1 VLNFN
6 QNPVRTQPLKGVST
20 LYLKQTTKMKKI
32 IVLAVVALM
41 GTAVTV
47 NAQKIGHINTND
59 LLVAMPETKKAQD
72 KLKKS
77 QDSLNVVYAQL
88 IKEYQEKDSVI
99 RVDSVKWSPAIK
111 QIRFKE
117 FQDLADAVQQ
127 YSTSAQQFL
136 QQKEQEFFAPV
147 QKIALDAIQ
156 SVAKANGYAYVV
168 SRDALL
174 VVPTTDDLLPLV
186 KKFLKIPETPAK

>member
-72 KLKKS
+72 RLKNS

-88 IKEYQEKDSVI
+88 IKEYQEKDSII

>member
-6 QNPVRTQPLKGVST
+6 KNPVHTQPLKGVST
-20 LYLKQTTKMKKI
+20 LYLKQTRKMKKI

-99 RVDSVKWSPAIK
+99 RVDSIKWSPAIK

>member
-1 VLNFN
+1 VLNFKKN
-6 QNPVRTQPLKGVST
+6 LEPIQPKGIAST
-20 LYLKQTTKMKKI
+20 LYLKQKRKMKKI
-32 IVLAVVALM
+32 IVLVVAVMM
-41 GTAVTV
+41 GTAATV

-72 KLKKS
+72 RLKNS

-88 IKEYQEKDSVI
+88 IKEYQEKDSII